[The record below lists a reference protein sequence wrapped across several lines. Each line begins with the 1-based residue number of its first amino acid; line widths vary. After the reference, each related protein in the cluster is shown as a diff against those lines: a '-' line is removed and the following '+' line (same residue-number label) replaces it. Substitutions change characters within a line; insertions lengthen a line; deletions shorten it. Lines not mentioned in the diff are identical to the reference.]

1 MHEGQNEHVCWRAGC
16 SRLGFESEAYREG
29 SLSRHRATVDRFARC
44 FSRGLKWAVPFAAL
58 ISTIQPARKIH
69 RHYAILQASNERI
82 PCVLDNGAERLLTLI
97 GCEGTVLET
106 IT

>member
-1 MHEGQNEHVCWRAGC
+1 MHEAQNEHVCWRAGC
-16 SRLGFESEAYREG
+16 SRLVFESEAYPEG

-44 FSRGLKWAVPFAAL
+44 LRRGLKWAVPPAAS
-58 ISTIQPARKIH
+58 ISTMQPSGKIH
-69 RHYAILQASNERI
+69 RHYAILQANNERI

-97 GCEGTVLET
+97 GCEGTVLEK